1 MKIKRPLLVLAS
13 TALLGCCHPL
23 RVIGKESQLTA
34 SATRAE
40 VSVQAKTEIL
50 KAELSAI
57 RSYHNSLLDTVYWAL
72 GTIVGLAVLLV
83 SSSWYTNFKLNESDK
98 ARLQEEVDK
107 KIAEAQSLAGRD
119 LQSLADRLDGKLG
132 RDSIAISNRFSAE
145 IDDLKHELRAVDR
158 QLSTDLKDL
167 QDALKIMLTLPDK
180 INRQLNRIDCQT
192 QLNTERIWE
201 IKESPIKVLLSQ
213 YFTLRTAI
221 KMRDND
227 EIARVLARM
236 KDNLRDQVLP
246 SGKKVPVNILE
257 ILQNSLVKARD
268 IEHSN
273 EDQLMIDPSLAAEII
288 DLLSSVPVT
297 DAFES

>member
-1 MKIKRPLLVLAS
+1 M
-13 TALLGCCHPL
+13 
-23 RVIGKESQLTA
+23 
-34 SATRAE
+34 
-40 VSVQAKTEIL
+40 QAKTEIL

-145 IDDLKHELRAVDR
+145 IDDLKNELRAVDR